1 VTDPTMPPPPPP
13 GGMPPPPPPMGDP
26 NGAYGQPQDTS
37 GNIFGILAL
46 IGGIV
51 SIALCCVYAGIWGGV
66 PAIILGVVGKK
77 RADEGKATN
86 KTLAN
91 VGFILG
97 IIGVAIFVLQLI
109 LLATGVSANLVSQMQ
124 KGS

>member
-1 VTDPTMPPPPPP
+1 VTDPTMPPPPP
-13 GGMPPPPPPMGDP
+13 MGDP
-26 NGAYGQPQDTS
+26 NDPNGAFGAPQDTS

-46 IGGIV
+46 IAGIV
-51 SIALCCVYAGIWGGV
+51 SIVLCCVYAGLWAGV

-77 RADEGKATN
+77 KADAGQANN

-97 IIGVAIFVLQLI
+97 IIGVAIFLVQII
-109 LLATGVSANLVSQMQ
+109 LLISGVSANMVSDLQ
-124 KGS
+124 KNS

>member
-1 VTDPTMPPPPPP
+1 M
-13 GGMPPPPPPMGDP
+13 PPPPPMGDP
-26 NGAYGQPQDTS
+26 NDPNGAFGAPQDTS

-46 IGGIV
+46 IAGIV
-51 SIALCCVYAGIWGGV
+51 SIVLCCVYAGLWAGV

-77 RADEGKATN
+77 KADAGQANN

-97 IIGVAIFVLQLI
+97 IIGAALFVLGII
-109 LLATGVSANLVSQMQ
+109 LRLAGVAANLNSL
-124 KGS
+124 KS